1 MSDLSYSIDVIAALC
16 SGTAVTP
23 LVAIID
29 KSIIAHAS
37 GTEPLYI
44 GLKKGLTSLLTQPHV
59 FIKQKYVHLIWMV
72 YVSTYLAANTIET
85 TCVWLNRSW
94 QGPKFIG
101 TSITNIGMSVY
112 KDRQF
117 TRMFGSGTPKALPLA
132 SYFLFFSRDAMT
144 IGASFNIPTLL
155 SAHMQNVGISRETA
169 DISAQLITPCA
180 VQFFSTPL
188 HLTALDL
195 YNRPQAKDRL
205 GFIAK
210 NYIQTVSARLGRIFP
225 AYGLGGVGN
234 SWIKTQL
241 RRTNTN
247 LT

>member
-1 MSDLSYSIDVIAALC
+1 MSTDLLHSFSIDLIAALC

-37 GTEPLYI
+37 GTEPLVQ
-44 GLKKGLTSLLTQPHV
+44 GLKKGLTSLFTQPHV

-72 YVSTYLAANTIET
+72 YVSTYVAANTIET
-85 TCVWLNRSW
+85 TCVWMNQSW
-94 QGPKFIG
+94 QFPKFLG
-101 TSITNIGMSVY
+101 TSITNISMSVY

-117 TRMFGSGTPKALPLA
+117 TRMFGASAPKALPLA

-155 SAHMQNVGISRETA
+155 SAQMQDMGISTA
-169 DISAQLITPCA
+169 TANVSAQLITPCA

-195 YNRPQAKDRL
+195 YNRPLAKDRL
-205 GFIAK
+205 SFIAK

-234 SWIKTQL
+234 SWIKTTL
-241 RRTNTN
+241 RRTSQ
-247 LT
+247 